1 MWESRKQIVSC
12 RPGEEPTDFA
22 KPTNE
27 EEWANRAKLFF
38 DNQQWLLAKECYELA
53 GKNQSAAVADAYHR
67 RKEARRFQTG
77 HVARGRAFTSAARA
91 FLSCGRKTSNV
102 IDKNKYLKLSAECH
116 EEGGNLLEAAK
127 TYRKGDWFAEA
138 ATLYHELEMFDD
150 IHELIRQAGSD
161 SVALRVIPRSIL
173 DVTRLYF
180 VSQND
185 NNR

>member
-1 MWESRKQIVSC
+1 LWESRKQIFSC

-67 RKEARRFQTG
+67 RKLARSFPTG
-77 HVARGRAFTSAARA
+77 HAARGRAFMSAARA
-91 FLSCGRKTSNV
+91 FFSCGRNTSSV
-102 IDKNKYLKLSAECH
+102 IDKNKYLKLSAGCH
-116 EEGGNLLEAAK
+116 EDGGNLPRAAEI
-127 TYRKGDWFAEA
+127 YRQGNWFAEA
-138 ATLYHELEMFDD
+138 ATLYHKLGMFDD

-161 SVALRVIPRSIL
+161 SAALRVIPRSIL

-185 NNR
+185 NG